1 MIKSF
6 RFLLQFALVNLG
18 ILIGFAV
25 VVTLGAYATGVPAG
39 LPAGSGN
46 LFQTYFSCFP
56 LMMLLIIYMY
66 TFALCTSCL
75 NLGLSMGGRRRDFF
89 WAIQGILL
97 LYAAVCWAIQ
107 LLMSALPW
115 LGNWNEPGRWSSL
128 MSFGGRLWV
137 FPALCVML
145 GVLGCISGLIF
156 ARSKVWGTIIIVVAM
171 LLGIVGV
178 AVLLLNGEFGF
189 FEHGPWAVLPAALLG
204 VTAAAAVIGE
214 TVMWRTVYR
223 FIVR

>member
-18 ILIGFAV
+18 VLVGFAV
-25 VVTLGAYATGVPAG
+25 VVILGAYATGVPAG
-39 LPAGSGN
+39 LPDGSYN

-66 TFALCTSCL
+66 TFSLCTSSL

-107 LLMSALPW
+107 LLMSSLPW

-128 MSFGGRLWV
+128 MSFGGSLWV
-137 FPALCVML
+137 FPALCVII
-145 GVLGCISGLIF
+145 GVLGCVSGLIF
-156 ARSKVWGTIIIVVAM
+156 ARSRVLGTLVITAAM
-171 LLGIVGV
+171 LLGVVGV
-178 AVLLLNGEFGF
+178 AVLLLNGEFSF
-189 FEHGPWAVLPAALLG
+189 FERGPWAVLPAVLLGGTAIAALLCEG
-204 VTAAAAVIGE
+204 VI
-214 TVMWRTVYR
+214 WRTVRR